1 MVNGS
6 PVTLSESLLREV
18 YRGPGVKSPGPSP
31 TLEGS
36 VQNLELKFCSRATV
50 KCASGTVGAVKVC
63 ARTPGSGEGVKE
75 KLVPLVQGPSDTKEL
90 HMSRWLNEIR
100 KPESLLAPDL
110 LVFSVQVPQQGGD
123 CRNSGAVLLVSVQ
136 GISVNVDPVFCTWL
150 LYQPHR
156 GSSMQQAPG
165 LVPLAKRREDEVTL
179 GSVSPPE
186 LPPNQAS
193 DYASSPVK
201 TKTVTGQVK
210 DKYGY

>member
-1 MVNGS
+1 MS
-6 PVTLSESLLREV
+6 LLCFEVTLRDLFLDRQKICGQPAVLLPYQKPSQELPLQPALATE
-18 YRGPGVKSPGPSP
+18 PG
-31 TLEGS
+31 
-36 VQNLELKFCSRATV
+36 A
-50 KCASGTVGAVKVC
+50 
-63 ARTPGSGEGVKE
+63 
-75 KLVPLVQGPSDTKEL
+75 
-90 HMSRWLNEIR
+90 I
-100 KPESLLAPDL
+100 
-110 LVFSVQVPQQGGD
+110 
-123 CRNSGAVLLVSVQ
+123 GAVLLVSVQ

-165 LVPLAKRREDEVTL
+165 LVPLAKRKEDEVTL
-179 GSVSPPE
+179 GSAPPPE